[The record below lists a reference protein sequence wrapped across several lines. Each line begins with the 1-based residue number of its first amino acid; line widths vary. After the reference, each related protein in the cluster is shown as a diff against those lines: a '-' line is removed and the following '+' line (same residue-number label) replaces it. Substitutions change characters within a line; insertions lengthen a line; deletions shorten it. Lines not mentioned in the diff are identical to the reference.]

1 MADRTAQEV
10 TAAAQKRDAAK
21 LQQQQQSTEMHVKVY
36 SPFKVYF
43 DGLAQSISAVND
55 TGPFDILPMHH
66 NFMTLLNPCE
76 VVVRTATTQ
85 DKLQINKGIMHV
97 KADQVI
103 VFLDV

>member
-1 MADRTAQEV
+1 MAKQTAQQV
-10 TAAAQKRDAAK
+10 TKEAQKRDAQKVQKSAP
-21 LQQQQQSTEMHVKVY
+21 SMHVKVY

-43 DGLAQSISAVND
+43 NGPAFSISAVND
-55 TGPFDILPMHH
+55 TGPFDILPQHH

-76 VVVRTATTQ
+76 VVVRTDRSQ
-85 DKLQINKGIMHV
+85 EKLQINKGIMHV